1 MFKIIRISPD
11 KLSVHLDLR
20 DLPPKSLNLNYGCQ
34 DVQWNPREGSSLVH
48 LLYYYMHALVMTNL
62 EAFIWKHVL

>member
-1 MFKIIRISPD
+1 MCIGDKKLFCAVFKIIRISPD

-34 DVQWNPREGSSLVH
+34 DVQWNPKEGLNPTSHS
-48 LLYYYMHALVMTNL
+48 
-62 EAFIWKHVL
+62 

>member
-1 MFKIIRISPD
+1 MRAVFKIIRISSD

-34 DVQWNPREGSSLVH
+34 DVQWNPKEGSLIFAVQC
-48 LLYYYMHALVMTNL
+48 LLKFRGEL
-62 EAFIWKHVL
+62 FSRIQK